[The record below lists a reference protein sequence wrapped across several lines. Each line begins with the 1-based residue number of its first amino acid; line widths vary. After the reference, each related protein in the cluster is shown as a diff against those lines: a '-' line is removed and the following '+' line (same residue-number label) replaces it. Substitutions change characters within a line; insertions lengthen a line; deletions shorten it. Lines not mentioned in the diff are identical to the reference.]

1 MDDLEAFGKL
11 LDELMADGITLRA
24 FMIQAALELARLH
37 PNHEAWA
44 NEFITNLQ
52 ARVSP
57 NESQSHLVW
66 RLARERIDALG
77 GLLILLRQKFWR
89 VCIVIAF
96 GALQHGQ
103 RGRVRAIAII
113 SRMRMVAIEFGM
125 CRSGRKGGASG
136 SVTAGYGK
144 LREQSGGTW
153 C

>member
-1 MDDLEAFGKL
+1 MDDPEAFGKL

-57 NESQSHLVW
+57 NESQSRLVW

-77 GLLILLRQKFWR
+77 ALLRDMLR
-89 VCIVIAF
+89 NPD
-96 GALQHGQ
+96 GP
-103 RGRVRAIAII
+103 
-113 SRMRMVAIEFGM
+113 
-125 CRSGRKGGASG
+125 GGLA
-136 SVTAGYGK
+136 
-144 LREQSGGTW
+144 
-153 C
+153 

>member
-1 MDDLEAFGKL
+1 MKGARDSMREPPMDDLETFGKL

-57 NESQSHLVW
+57 NESQSRLVW

-77 GLLILLRQKFWR
+77 ALLRD
-89 VCIVIAF
+89 
-96 GALQHGQ
+96 
-103 RGRVRAIAII
+103 
-113 SRMRMVAIEFGM
+113 M
-125 CRSGRKGGASG
+125 
-136 SVTAGYGK
+136 
-144 LREQSGGTW
+144 LRNPDGPDGLA
-153 C
+153 

>member
-1 MDDLEAFGKL
+1 MQYLERRDVL
-11 LDELMADGITLRA
+11 LSGG
-24 FMIQAALELARLH
+24 AAAGLLL
-37 PNHEAWA
+37 
-44 NEFITNLQ
+44 L
-52 ARVSP
+52 
-57 NESQSHLVW
+57 QSHG
-66 RLARERIDALG
+66 RALAGQAGDQ
-77 GLLILLRQKFWR
+77 LILLRQKFWR

-136 SVTAGYGK
+136 SVTAGYDK